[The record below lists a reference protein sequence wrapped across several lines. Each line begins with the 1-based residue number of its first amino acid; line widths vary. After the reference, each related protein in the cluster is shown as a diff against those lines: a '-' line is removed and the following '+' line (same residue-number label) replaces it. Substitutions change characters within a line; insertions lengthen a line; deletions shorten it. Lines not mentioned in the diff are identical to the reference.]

1 MNIRKATDYSEMFIA
16 LDTAMAAGLPQ
27 MELYVAIGCLVS
39 ARREKGAAVIA
50 AEYLAERYP
59 DISGF
64 SPRNL
69 RRMREFCR
77 TYESDQEVLAEAM
90 TIGWTQNVVI
100 LEADLTLQE
109 RMWYI
114 QAAGQF
120 RWSKLELQ
128 RKIAANAHQEIA
140 LDFTDDVCYTE
151 EKSTHVESTADDELL
166 LYLPQPDG
174 QVSHESLGEKSGA
187 GEAISHQI
195 RSQQY
200 REDWQSCLPIGP
212 LQTGRAW
219 NRLWRG
225 NSLADHQRRLQQV
238 RPSDWE
244 ESGQP
249 TEYDAPH
256 LRRRSQWQDALADGV
271 YRPSWRCSWSV
282 VYRQMLVKPPGRTS
296 LKSSGSDKQL

>member
-1 MNIRKATDYSEMFIA
+1 MNIRKATDYSEMFTA

-39 ARREKGAAVIA
+39 ARPEKGAAVIA

-59 DISGF
+59 NISGF

-90 TIGWTQNVVI
+90 TIGWTHNVVI

-120 RWSKLELQ
+120 GWSKLELQ

-140 LDFTDDVCYTE
+140 LDFTDEHWRQFFAGAPALTIRTDRQPGYTT
-151 EKSTHVESTADDELL
+151 STPE
-166 LYLPQPDG
+166 
-174 QVSHESLGEKSGA
+174 VSDL
-187 GEAISHQI
+187 
-195 RSQQY
+195 
-200 REDWQSCLPIGP
+200 
-212 LQTGRAW
+212 
-219 NRLWRG
+219 
-225 NSLADHQRRLQQV
+225 
-238 RPSDWE
+238 
-244 ESGQP
+244 
-249 TEYDAPH
+249 
-256 LRRRSQWQDALADGV
+256 
-271 YRPSWRCSWSV
+271 
-282 VYRQMLVKPPGRTS
+282 PPG
-296 LKSSGSDKQL
+296 